1 MAAVIVM
8 PGCAVSGCFSFPVQ
22 AGLVMVAGC
31 AWRLLGMEF
40 VGELFI
46 VTHRTRTE
54 AGIGRII
61 SFLLKKMLRVALDAR
76 DEAQSR
82 RLRENANLFPMIPA
96 GFQQLREKR
105 CGK

>member
-22 AGLVMVAGC
+22 AGLVIVAGC

-61 SFLLKKMLRVALDAR
+61 SFFVEEQCCALRWMRVMKRKAD
-76 DEAQSR
+76 DC
-82 RLRENANLFPMIPA
+82 A
-96 GFQQLREKR
+96 GMQI
-105 CGK
+105 